1 MKTNKKVWATS
12 LCAILLG
19 ITVYSGYHTYNKYQE
34 INESLLTLRDVEAMA
49 GGETGGANGKQ
60 YHKDNP
66 LPDWIPYIGGT
77 SCEADFAIPYDSKG
91 MENHCE
97 YTGNEQHSCDY
108 YRCRKNG

>member
-49 GGETGGANGKQ
+49 GGETGGANESNIIKT
-60 YHKDNP
+60 
-66 LPDWIPYIGGT
+66 IPYHVLLQNILIAISESQFPIGFLT
-77 SCEADFAIPYDSKG
+77 
-91 MENHCE
+91 
-97 YTGNEQHSCDY
+97 
-108 YRCRKNG
+108 

>member
-66 LPDWIPYIGGT
+66 LPCTITEYFNCHIGITDVGKT
-77 SCEADFAIPYDSKG
+77 DNR
-91 MENHCE
+91 NHEKNLIC
-97 YTGNEQHSCDY
+97 HS
-108 YRCRKNG
+108 RPLHGLIRLPPEE

>member
-49 GGETGGANGKQ
+49 GGETESNIIKT
-60 YHKDNP
+60 
-66 LPDWIPYIGGT
+66 IPYHVLLQNILIAISESQFPIGFLT
-77 SCEADFAIPYDSKG
+77 
-91 MENHCE
+91 
-97 YTGNEQHSCDY
+97 
-108 YRCRKNG
+108 

>member
-66 LPDWIPYIGGT
+66 LLLQNILIAISESQFPIGFLT
-77 SCEADFAIPYDSKG
+77 
-91 MENHCE
+91 
-97 YTGNEQHSCDY
+97 
-108 YRCRKNG
+108 

>member
-66 LPDWIPYIGGT
+66 LPCTITEYFNCHIGIT
-77 SCEADFAIPYDSKG
+77 IRLDSLHRRDFL
-91 MENHCE
+91 
-97 YTGNEQHSCDY
+97 
-108 YRCRKNG
+108 